1 MTRRL
6 VAALLLA
13 MSMLAAGSRAEPPA
27 AGAPG
32 IHNARPTARTNMDER
47 QEIANRVAAL
57 AAHVDAR
64 RWSELTGLFAGTV
77 RTDYTSLF
85 GGEPQSTTREALVG
99 AWRQLLPGF
108 TRTTHVIGT
117 PHVVVEGAT
126 ARVTAS
132 VAAWHFIHDAALA
145 GQDRW
150 LVGGAYE
157 MVLERHEGVWKIAS
171 LTLARAWSEG
181 NQDLPRIAAER
192 SAKAAGS

>member
-1 MTRRL
+1 MTRRPA
-6 VAALLLA
+6 AALLLA
-13 MSMLAAGSRAEPPA
+13 LSMLACGSRAEPHTAAAPA
-27 AGAPG
+27 LRSATP
-32 IHNARPTARTNMDER
+32 PARTNMDER

-64 RWSELTGLFAGTV
+64 QWSALTELFAATV

-85 GGEPQSTTREALVG
+85 GGEPQSMTREVLVG

-117 PHVVVEGAT
+117 PHVVIEGAA

-145 GQDRW
+145 GKDRW

-157 MVLERHEGVWKIAS
+157 MVFERHEGAWKIAS
-171 LTLARAWSEG
+171 LRLARAWSEG
-181 NQDLPRIAAER
+181 NPDLPRIATER
-192 SAKAAGS
+192 SAKAAGR